1 MKLQKTKSTL
11 CLVILALLFS
21 LNANAQ
27 KSKIR
32 YLTDTITSFD
42 QLISKFK
49 NKIVYI
55 DYWATWCSPCRQEL
69 RDVKA
74 IKKFEDFAVKND
86 IVILYVCV
94 DYDGQKWKPFINEN
108 HLNGYHLLTNLK
120 LDTDTKSKFSFY
132 ENRRGKLKKGFYI
145 PRHLI
150 IDQKGIVADSMALDR
165 RNPNLYAE
173 LQNLIGKH

>member
-1 MKLQKTKSTL
+1 MKQQKIKSTF
-11 CLVILALLFS
+11 CLVILAFLFS
-21 LNANAQ
+21 LHSSAQ
-27 KSKIR
+27 QSKIH
-32 YLTDTITSFD
+32 YLSNTITSFD

-49 NKIVYI
+49 NKIVYV

-69 RDVKA
+69 RDVKT

-86 IVILYVCV
+86 VVILYVCV
-94 DYDGQKWKPFINEN
+94 DHDGNKWKSFIKEN
-108 HLNGYHLLTNLK
+108 HLGGYHILTNLK

-132 ENRRGKLKKGFYI
+132 ENRRGILKKGFYI

-150 IDQKGIVADSMALDR
+150 VDQKGVVADSMAVGR
-165 RNPNLYAE
+165 GNPKLYAQ

>member
-94 DYDGQKWKPFINEN
+94 DDGGRKWKSFINEN
-108 HLNGYHLLTNLK
+108 HVNGYHLLTNLK

-150 IDQKGIVADSMALDR
+150 IDQKGIVADSMAVDR
-165 RNPNLYAE
+165 RNPKLYAE